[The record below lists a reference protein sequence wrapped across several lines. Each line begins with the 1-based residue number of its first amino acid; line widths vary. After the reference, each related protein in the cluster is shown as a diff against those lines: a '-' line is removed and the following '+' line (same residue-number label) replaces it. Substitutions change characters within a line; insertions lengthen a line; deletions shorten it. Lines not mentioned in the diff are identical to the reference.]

1 MDGELDM
8 SARCLVYKN
17 NRVPFNEEYKKLI
30 CIGALIHDLGHG
42 PFSHLFDELTNSN
55 HEQRSIEL
63 FKFMNQKY
71 KLNYSDT
78 QIEFISNVIIPTNNY
93 INKFNESRKEEGYTF
108 YGTSSYMFDIV
119 SNKNGID
126 VDRMDYIMR
135 DIKAT
140 GLNYGID
147 YETIMNNS
155 LISKSGI
162 IYSQKSYDVIENFYK
177 TRNILYKDIYN
188 HKTVRLLEHMIKEII
203 INSSKLINIKEI
215 INDNKWE
222 EFINLNDYIIDEIN
236 NSENNDKSKEII
248 NKIKKRDLYK
258 LYGEI
263 QLNYKIDDLND
274 KEGMN
279 NKEGIIIDESVI
291 SYYNHIKPIYWNNTK
306 LYTNIIKNKEEKVYI
321 YKFYYNS
328 NSYNDIQ
335 NIYDMI
341 INKIN

>member
-1 MDGELDM
+1 
-8 SARCLVYKN
+8 
-17 NRVPFNEEYKKLI
+17 
-30 CIGALIHDLGHG
+30 
-42 PFSHLFDELTNSN
+42 
-55 HEQRSIEL
+55 
-63 FKFMNQKY
+63 
-71 KLNYSDT
+71 
-78 QIEFISNVIIPTNNY
+78 
-93 INKFNESRKEEGYTF
+93 
-108 YGTSSYMFDIV
+108 
-119 SNKNGID
+119 
-126 VDRMDYIMR
+126 
-135 DIKAT
+135 
-140 GLNYGID
+140 
-147 YETIMNNS
+147 
-155 LISKSGI
+155 
-162 IYSQKSYDVIENFYK
+162 
-177 TRNILYKDIYN
+177 
-188 HKTVRLLEHMIKEII
+188 MIKEII